1 MAQNDPFALSKSGFN
16 AFLFAEVGTE
26 LNGSP
31 LTLLSTLA
39 RLGKDP
45 WAQAAEWAGMP
56 VAAAIPC
63 LTQSITQMP
72 LCPRALAEA
81 GTTSARLVRLLP
93 RQGAATVR
101 AVNDR
106 VTATDLSAW
115 LPRAAMGVVL
125 AIVIAAAAFVAA
137 PPAAPPAAPARAPV
151 EQTSGLGG

>member
-1 MAQNDPFALSKSGFN
+1 MAQTDAFALKNSGHN
-16 AFLFAEVGTE
+16 AFLFAEVGIE

-63 LTQSITQMP
+63 LTRSIIQMP

-81 GTTSARLVRLLP
+81 ANTSARLIMLLP
-93 RQGAATVR
+93 RQTGMTVR
-101 AVNDR
+101 KANGKAASSR
-106 VTATDLSAW
+106 IPAW
-115 LPRAAMGVVL
+115 LPRAAVCVAVAL
-125 AIVIAAAAFVAA
+125 LIAAAIFEAA
-137 PPAAPPAAPARAPV
+137 PTTPATRESM
-151 EQTSGLGG
+151 EQSFGLGH